1 MDPECQVWKRRESG
15 VKELNRVWRVDVL
28 HHSHTDV
35 GYTVRQELAARQ
47 HGEFLRGAVEILRRE
62 DAGKAGEAQGFRW
75 QCENFWQVEQ
85 FLKQAAEPERADLI
99 RYVREGRIG
108 LSASYLNLTD
118 LIDDTVLREH
128 LAKAA
133 SWASEN
139 GLTIRSAMTADV
151 NGYSAALPDELADAG
166 IRYFYSAVHT
176 HHGMYPLHRNPA
188 FFRWR
193 GPAGKSV
200 LAFCGEHYHWG
211 HVLGLCPRGTSSFML
226 NDDFLRE
233 IESGRLFTTDA
244 ETTDAEEMDLAEAR
258 ITRYLAGLEESGW
271 PLDFVPVFV
280 SGILSDNS
288 PPNARVAE
296 RINRLNRRFG
306 GRVILRMSTLDAFFG
321 EQSSSGAEIPEYA
334 GDWTDWWA
342 DGIGSTPEAVKLYRQ
357 AQRCRNTAA
366 LLDPDGTFTDDAL
379 RREAGEN
386 MMLFAEHTWGHSAS
400 VSDPYS
406 TLAASMLLRKTAF
419 AVNADTAAN
428 ALLDG
433 VLAGWGNRVIR
444 PERPGRA
451 RVINPYPFPVAM
463 PVSVPLLGW
472 EYPGGCR
479 QENRPLA
486 LRDTAS
492 GMLLPTQSGPGP
504 RGLLAETVLTL
515 APGENRELQLEYAPA
530 EEAMPPHTAWMCA
543 DAMTDQAEIPGLCLP
558 EVVETGCF
566 TVRTDAA
573 RGIASVAERRTGR
586 ELLDPACRFG
596 AFTCLYLVTPVSG
609 PVTSFRR
616 KMGRRRA
623 TVNTREYAARPKRFS
638 VADQGPVSVT
648 LRVEYDLEGTDACA
662 VDLKLYNAIPRIE
675 VRVRIRKRSCPD
687 PEEIQLVLPFVTDG
701 SNETW
706 IDKTGCVIRPGI
718 DQLPGTCQAF
728 WCLQN
733 GILRRGKDFDLLVTS
748 PDVPLVSFGENEKGP
763 VTLCDGRS
771 VSLNRAEIRSRIMNN
786 YWETNFAAD
795 LGGWHEFRY
804 IITLESP
811 AEPADQ
817 LRRSAA
823 LAAGLPLLEL

>member
-1 MDPECQVWKRRESG
+1 M
-15 VKELNRVWRVDVL
+15 KELKRIWHIDVL

-47 HGEFLRGAVEILRRE
+47 HADFLRGAVDILRRE
-62 DAGKAGEAQGFRW
+62 DAEGRSGFRW

-85 FLKQAAEPERADLI
+85 FLKSADKTEKADFI
-99 RYVREGRIG
+99 RYAREGRIG

-118 LIDDTVLREH
+118 LIDDSVLREH
-128 LAKAA
+128 LSKAA
-133 SWASEN
+133 AWAGEN
-139 GLTIRSAMTADV
+139 GLALTSAMTADV
-151 NGYSAALPDELADAG
+151 NGYSAALPDQLAEAG
-166 IRYFYSAVHT
+166 VRYFYSALHT
-176 HHGMYPLHRNPA
+176 HHGMYPLRRNPA

-193 GPAGKSV
+193 GPAGNSV

-211 HVLGLCPRGTSSFML
+211 HVLGLCPRGTSSSML
-226 NDDFLRE
+226 NDDFLQQ
-233 IESGRLFTTDA
+233 IESGKLFTTDA
-244 ETTDAEEMDLAEAR
+244 ETTDAEELSLAVAR

-296 RINRLNRRFG
+296 RICRLNERFG
-306 GRVILRMSTLDAFFG
+306 GQVILEMTTLDAFFG
-321 EQSSSGAEIPEYA
+321 KLEASGAEIPEYA

-342 DGIGSTPEAVKLYRQ
+342 DGIGSTPQAVKLYRE

-366 LLDPDGTFTDDAL
+366 LLDPDGKYSDPAL
-379 RREAGEN
+379 RQEAGKN
-386 MMLFAEHTWGHSAS
+386 MMLYAEHTWGHSAS

-406 TLAASMLLRKTAF
+406 SLVSSMLMKKTAF
-419 AVNADTAAN
+419 AANAHTAAG

-433 VLAGWGNRVIR
+433 VLAGLGNRTIR

-451 RVINPYPFPVAM
+451 RVLNPYPFPVTM
-463 PVSVPLLGW
+463 PAAVPLLGW
-472 EYPGGCR
+472 EYPGGCQ

-492 GMLLPTQSGPGP
+492 GELLPTQTGPGP
-504 RGLLAETVLTL
+504 RGRLAEAVLTL
-515 APGENRELQLEYAPA
+515 APGESRELQLEYAPA
-530 EEAMPPHTAWMCA
+530 DEGMPPHTASMCA
-543 DAMTDQAEIPGLCLP
+543 DAMTDQAGISGLVLP
-558 EVVETGCF
+558 EYIETDCF
-566 TVRTDAA
+566 AVRTDPAK
-573 RGIASVAERRTGR
+573 GIASITDRRSGQ
-586 ELLDPACRFG
+586 ELLDPAFPFG
-596 AFTCLYLVTPVSG
+596 AFTPQYFITPSSG
-609 PVTSFRR
+609 PVTSSRR
-616 KMGRRRA
+616 RMGRRRVTA
-623 TVNTREYAARPKRFS
+623 NTREYTARPKRFS
-638 VADQGPVSVT
+638 VAGRGPVSVT
-648 LRVEYDLEGTDACA
+648 LRVEYDLEGTDACIL
-662 VDLKLYNAIPRIE
+662 DLKIFRSVPRMD
-675 VRVRIRKRSCPD
+675 VRLRLRKKSCPD
-687 PEEIQLVLPFVTDG
+687 AEEIQLVFPFRTVG

-733 GILRRGKDFDLLVTS
+733 GILRRGDGFDLLVTS

-763 VTLCDGRS
+763 ATLCDGQS
-771 VSLNRAEIRSRIMNN
+771 VELNRAEIRSRVMNN

-795 LGGWHEFRY
+795 LGGWHEFRW
-804 IITLESP
+804 IVTLETP
-811 AEPADQ
+811 AEPEAQ

-823 LAAGLPLLEL
+823 LAAGLPVLEL

>member
-1 MDPECQVWKRRESG
+1 MEVSF
-15 VKELNRVWRVDVL
+15 VKELKRTWHIDVL

-35 GYTVRQELAARQ
+35 GYTVRQELAARL

-62 DAGKAGEAQGFRW
+62 DAGEPRGFRW

-85 FLKQAAEPERADLI
+85 FLKTASGQDRADLV

-118 LIDDTVLREH
+118 LVDDSVLREH

-133 SWASEN
+133 AWAGEN
-139 GLTIRSAMTADV
+139 GLDLRSAMTADV
-151 NGYSAALPDELADAG
+151 NGYSAALPDALADAG
-166 IRYFYSAVHT
+166 VRYFYSALHT

-211 HVLGLCPRGTSSFML
+211 HVLGLCPRGTSSSML
-226 NDDFLRE
+226 NDDFLRD
-233 IESGRLFTTDA
+233 IESGRLFTTGA
-244 ETTDAEEMDLAEAR
+244 ETTDAEELSLAETR

-296 RINRLNRRFG
+296 RVNMLNERFG
-306 GRVILRMSTLDAFFG
+306 GRVTLEMATLDAFFG
-321 EQSSSGAEIPEYA
+321 KLAASGAEIPEYA

-342 DGIGSTPEAVKLYRQ
+342 DGVGSTPQSVKLYRE

-366 LLDPDGTFTDDAL
+366 LLDPDGKYTDEAL
-379 RREAGEN
+379 RQEAGEN
-386 MMLFAEHTWGHSAS
+386 MMLYAEHTWGHSAS

-406 TLAASMLLRKTAF
+406 TLAASMLMKKNAF
-419 AVNADTAAN
+419 AAN
-428 ALLDG
+428 ANTAACALLDE
-433 VLAGWGNRVIR
+433 VLSGLGNRAIR

-463 PVSVPLLGW
+463 PAAVPLLGW
-472 EYPGGCR
+472 EYPGGC
-479 QENRPLA
+479 QQADRPLA

-492 GMLLPTQSGPGP
+492 GALLPTQTGPGP
-504 RGLLAETVLTL
+504 RGRLAETVLTL
-515 APGENRELQLEYAPA
+515 APGESRELQLEYAPA
-530 EEAMPPHTAWMCA
+530 NEEMPAHTAWMCA
-543 DAMTDQAEIPGLCLP
+543 DAMTDQAGIPNLALP
-558 EVVETGCF
+558 EMVETDCF
-566 TVRTDAA
+566 TVRTDAGK
-573 RGIASVAERRTGR
+573 GIASVTDRRTGR
-586 ELLDPACRFG
+586 ELLDPASRFG
-596 AFTCLYLVTPVSG
+596 AFTCVYLVTPVSG
-609 PVTSFRR
+609 PVTSSRR

-623 TVNTREYAARPKRFS
+623 TVNTREYAARPKRFTI
-638 VADQGPVSVT
+638 AEQGPVSVT

-662 VDLKLYNAIPRIE
+662 LDLKIYRTIPRLDA
-675 VRVRIRKRSCPD
+675 RVRLRKKSCHD

-701 SNETW
+701 DNETW

-733 GILRRGKDFDLLVTS
+733 GILRRGSGFDLLVTS

-771 VSLNRAEIRSRIMNN
+771 IELNRADIRSRIMNN

-795 LGGWHEFRY
+795 LGGWHEFRW
-804 IITLESP
+804 IVTLESP
-811 AEPADQ
+811 ADPSVQ

-823 LAAGLPLLEL
+823 LAAGLPVLEL

>member
-1 MDPECQVWKRRESG
+1 MEESF
-15 VKELNRVWRVDVL
+15 VKELTRTWQIDVL

-47 HGEFLRGAVEILRRE
+47 HADFLRSAVEILRRE
-62 DAGKAGEAQGFRW
+62 EAGEAGDKQGFRW

-85 FLKQAAEPERADLI
+85 FLKSAGSAEKADLV
-99 RYVREGRIG
+99 RFVREGRIG

-133 SWASEN
+133 SWAAEN
-139 GLTIRSAMTADV
+139 GLSMRSAMTADV
-151 NGYSAALPDELADAG
+151 NGYSAALPDALADAG
-166 IRYFYSAVHT
+166 VRYFYSAVHT

-200 LAFCGEHYHWG
+200 LVFSGEHYHWG

-226 NDDFLRE
+226 NDDFLRD

-244 ETTDAEEMDLAEAR
+244 ETTETEETALAEAR

-296 RINRLNRRFG
+296 RINKLNERFG
-306 GRVILRMSTLDAFFG
+306 GRVTLRMTTLDAFFDKL
-321 EQSSSGAEIPEYA
+321 EASGAEVPEYA

-342 DGIGSTPEAVKLYRQ
+342 DGIGSTPGSVKLYRE

-366 LLDPDGTFTDDAL
+366 LLDPDGKYSDSAL
-379 RREAGEN
+379 RREAGDN
-386 MMLFAEHTWGHSAS
+386 MMLYAEHTWGHSAS

-406 TLAASMLLRKTAF
+406 PLAASMLMKKNAF
-419 AVNADTAAN
+419 AVNANTAAN

-433 VLAGWGNRVIR
+433 VLAGLGNRVIR
-444 PERPGRA
+444 PDRPGRA
-451 RVINPYPFPVAM
+451 RVFNPYPFPVTM
-463 PVSVPLLGW
+463 PAAVPLLGW
-472 EYPGGCR
+472 EYPGGC
-479 QENRPLA
+479 QQQNFPLA
-486 LRDTAS
+486 LRDTAT
-492 GMLLPTQSGPGP
+492 GALLPTQTGPGP
-504 RGLLAETVLTL
+504 RGRLAETVLTL
-515 APGENRELQLEYAPA
+515 APGESRELQLEYAPA
-530 EEAMPPHTAWMCA
+530 NEEMPAHTAWMCA
-543 DAMTDQAEIPGLCLP
+543 DAMTDQADIPGLCLP
-558 EVVETGCF
+558 EIIETDSL
-566 TVRTDAA
+566 TVRTDMAK
-573 RGIASVAERRTGR
+573 GIASITDRRTGR
-586 ELLDPACRFG
+586 ELLDPACRCG
-596 AFTCLYLVTPVSG
+596 AFTCQYLVTPVSG
-609 PVTSFRR
+609 PVTSSRR

-623 TVNTREYAARPKRFS
+623 TVNTREYTARPKRFS
-638 VADQGPVSVT
+638 VAEQGPVSVT
-648 LRVEYDLEGTDACA
+648 LRVEYDLEGTDACTL
-662 VDLKLYNAIPRIE
+662 DLKVWKAVPRMDA
-675 VRVRIRKRSCPD
+675 RLRLRKKSCID
-687 PEEIQLVLPFVTDG
+687 PEEIQLILPFRTDG
-701 SNETW
+701 DNETW

-728 WCLQN
+728 WCLKN
-733 GILRRGKDFDLLVTS
+733 GILRRGSCFDVLVTS

-763 VTLCDGRS
+763 VTLCDGQS
-771 VSLNRAEIRSRIMNN
+771 IGLNRAEIRSRVMNN

-795 LGGWHEFRY
+795 LGGWYEFRW
-804 IITLESP
+804 IVTLETP
-811 AEPADQ
+811 AAPEDQ

-823 LAAGLPLLEL
+823 LAAGLPVLEL

>member
-1 MDPECQVWKRRESG
+1 MN
-15 VKELNRVWRVDVL
+15 ELKKTWHIDVL

-62 DAGKAGEAQGFRW
+62 DAGELQGFRW

-85 FLKQAAEPERADLI
+85 FLKTASEQDKADLV
-99 RYVREGRIG
+99 RYAREGRIG

-118 LIDDTVLREH
+118 LIDDSVLREH
-128 LAKAA
+128 YAKAA
-133 SWASEN
+133 AWAGAN
-139 GLTIRSAMTADV
+139 GLAMRSAMTADV
-151 NGYSAALPDELADAG
+151 NGYSAALPDALADAG
-166 IRYFYSAVHT
+166 VRYFYSALHT
-176 HHGMYPLHRNPA
+176 HHGMYPLHHNPV

-211 HVLGLCPRGTSSFML
+211 HVLGLCPRGTSSSML

-244 ETTDAEEMDLAEAR
+244 ETTDAEELTLAEAR

-296 RINRLNRRFG
+296 RVSRLNERFG
-306 GRVILRMSTLDAFFG
+306 GRVILEMTTLDAFFDKL
-321 EQSSSGAEIPEYA
+321 ESSGAEIPEYA

-342 DGIGSTPEAVKLYRQ
+342 DGVGSTPESVKLYRE

-366 LLDPDGTFTDDAL
+366 LLDPDGRYTDESL

-386 MMLFAEHTWGHSAS
+386 MMLYAEHTWGHSAS

-406 TLAASMLLRKTAF
+406 PLAASMLMKKNAF
-419 AVNADTAAN
+419 AVNANTAAS

-433 VLAGWGNRVIR
+433 VLAGLGNRVIR

-451 RVINPYPFPVAM
+451 RVLNPYPFPVTM
-463 PVSVPLLGW
+463 PAAVPLLGW

-479 QENRPLA
+479 QMDWPLA

-492 GMLLPTQSGPGP
+492 GDLLPTRTGPGP
-504 RGLLAETVLTL
+504 RGRLAETVLTL
-515 APGENRELQLEYAPA
+515 APGESRELQLEYAPA
-530 EEAMPPHTAWMCA
+530 NREMPAHTAWMCA
-543 DAMTDQAEIPGLCLP
+543 DAMTDQAGISGLATP
-558 EVVETGCF
+558 EYVETDCF
-566 TVRTDAA
+566 TVRTDPVK
-573 RGIASVAERRTGR
+573 GIASITDRRTGR
-586 ELLDPACRFG
+586 ELLDLSSRFG

-609 PVTSFRR
+609 PVTSSRR

-623 TVNTREYAARPKRFS
+623 TVNTRESAARPKRFS
-638 VADQGPVSVT
+638 IVDQGPVSVT

-662 VDLKLYNAIPRIE
+662 LDLKIYNSVPRLDA
-675 VRVRIRKRSCPD
+675 RLRLRKKSCHD

-701 SNETW
+701 DNETW

-733 GILRRGKDFDLLVTS
+733 GILRRGSHFDLLVTS

-763 VTLCDGRS
+763 VTLCDGQS
-771 VSLNRAEIRSRIMNN
+771 LELNRADIRSRVMNN

-795 LGGWHEFRY
+795 LGGWHEFRW
-804 IITLESP
+804 IVTLESP
-811 AEPADQ
+811 ADPAFQ

-823 LAAGLPLLEL
+823 LAAGLPVLEL

>member
-1 MDPECQVWKRRESG
+1 MEVSL
-15 VKELNRVWRVDVL
+15 VKELKRTWHIDVL

-62 DAGKAGEAQGFRW
+62 DAGEPRRFRW

-85 FLKQAAEPERADLI
+85 FLKTASAQDQADLV

-118 LIDDTVLREH
+118 LIDDSVLRTH

-133 SWASEN
+133 AWAKEN
-139 GLTIRSAMTADV
+139 SLNLCSAMTADV
-151 NGYSAALPDELADAG
+151 NGYSAALPDALAEAG
-166 IRYFYSAVHT
+166 VLYFYSALHT
-176 HHGMYPLHRNPA
+176 HHGMYPLGRNPV

-233 IESGRLFTTDA
+233 IEGGRLFTTDA
-244 ETTDAEEMDLAEAR
+244 ETTEAEELSLAEAR

-296 RINRLNRRFG
+296 RINILNQRFG
-306 GRVILRMSTLDAFFG
+306 NRITLEMTTLDAFFG
-321 EQSSSGAEIPEYA
+321 KLAASGAEIPEYA

-342 DGIGSTPEAVKLYRQ
+342 DGIGSTPQSVKLYRE

-366 LLDPDGTFTDDAL
+366 LLDPGGKYTDESL
-379 RREAGEN
+379 LREAGKN
-386 MMLFAEHTWGHSAS
+386 MMLYAEHTWGHSAS

-406 TLAASMLLRKTAF
+406 TLSASMLMRKNAF
-419 AVNADTAAN
+419 AVNASTAASS
-428 ALLDG
+428 LLDG
-433 VLAGWGNRVIR
+433 VLSGLGHRSVR
-444 PERPGRA
+444 PDRPGRA
-451 RVINPYPFPVAM
+451 RVINPYPFPVTM

-479 QENRPLA
+479 QADIPLA

-492 GMLLPTQSGPGP
+492 GALLPTQTGPGP
-504 RGLLAETVLTL
+504 RGRLVETVLTL

-530 EEAMPPHTAWMCA
+530 GSEMPKHTAWMCA
-543 DAMTDQAEIPGLCLP
+543 DAMTDQDGISALALP
-558 EVVETGCF
+558 EIVETDCF
-566 TVRTDAA
+566 TVRTDAGK
-573 RGIASVAERRTGR
+573 GIASVIDRRTGR
-586 ELLDPACRFG
+586 ELLDTESPFG

-609 PVTSFRR
+609 PVTSSRR

-623 TVNTREYAARPKRFS
+623 TVNTREYAARPKRFTI
-638 VADQGPVSVT
+638 AEQGPVSVI
-648 LRVEYDLEGTDACA
+648 LRVEYDLEGTDACML
-662 VDLKLYNAIPRIE
+662 DLKIYKTLSRLDARM
-675 VRVRIRKRSCPD
+675 RFRKKSCHD
-687 PEEIQLVLPFVTDG
+687 PEEIQLILPFVTDG
-701 SNETW
+701 DNETW

-733 GILRRGKDFDLLVTS
+733 GILRRGSGFDLLVTS

-763 VTLCDGRS
+763 VTLCNGRS
-771 VSLNRAEIRSRIMNN
+771 IDLNRADIRSRIMNN
-786 YWETNFAAD
+786 YWETNFALD
-795 LGGWHEFRY
+795 LGGWHEFRW
-804 IITLESP
+804 IVTLET
-811 AEPADQ
+811 PADPAAQ

-823 LAAGLPLLEL
+823 LAAGLPVLEL

>member
-1 MDPECQVWKRRESG
+1 M
-15 VKELNRVWRVDVL
+15 KELKKAWRIDVL

-62 DAGKAGEAQGFRW
+62 DAGDAGEQKGFRW

-85 FLKQAAEPERADLI
+85 FLKLAGRPDQADFV

-118 LIDDTVLREH
+118 LIDDSVLREH
-128 LAKAA
+128 LAEAA
-133 SWASEN
+133 SWAREN

-151 NGYSAALPDELADAG
+151 NGYSAALPDALADAG
-166 IRYFYSAVHT
+166 VRYFYSAVHT

-233 IESGRLFTTDA
+233 IENGRLFTTGA
-244 ETTDAEEMDLAEAR
+244 ETTDAEETDLAEIR
-258 ITRYLAGLEESGW
+258 MTRYLAGLEEAGW

-288 PPNARVAE
+288 PPNARIAE
-296 RINRLNRRFG
+296 RIRRLNERFG
-306 GRVILRMSTLDAFFG
+306 GRVILQMTTLDAFFDKLA
-321 EQSSSGAEIPEYA
+321 SSGAEIPEYA

-342 DGIGSTPEAVKLYRQ
+342 DGIGSTPEAVKLYRG
-357 AQRCRNTAA
+357 AQRCRNIAA
-366 LLDPDGTFTDDAL
+366 LLDPDGMFADGAL

-406 TLAASMLLRKTAF
+406 TLTASMLMRKTAF

-428 ALLDG
+428 MLLDG
-433 VLAGWGNRVIR
+433 VLAGLGNRIIR

-451 RVINPYPFPVAM
+451 RVFNPYPFPVAM
-463 PVSVPLLGW
+463 PAAVPLLGW

-479 QENRPLA
+479 QEDRPLA
-486 LRDTAS
+486 LRDIAS
-492 GMLLPTQSGPGP
+492 DTLLPTQTAPGP
-504 RGLLAETVLTL
+504 RGRLAETVLAL
-515 APGENRELQLEYAPA
+515 APGESRELQLEYSPA
-530 EEAMPPHTAWMCA
+530 EEGMPPHTAWMCA

-566 TVRTDAA
+566 TVRTDAV
-573 RGIASVAERRTGR
+573 RGIVSVTDRRTGR

-596 AFTCLYLVTPVSG
+596 AFTCLYLVTPASG
-609 PVTSFRR
+609 PVTSSRR
-616 KMGRRRA
+616 KMGRRRE

-638 VADQGPVSVT
+638 VAGQGPVSVT
-648 LRVEYDLEGTDACA
+648 LRAEYDLEGTDACM
-662 VDLKLYNAIPRIE
+662 VDLKLYRTVPRME
-675 VRVRIRKRSCPD
+675 ARVRIRKRSCHD

-701 SNETW
+701 DNETW

-718 DQLPGTCQAF
+718 DQLPGTCKAF

-733 GILRRGKDFDLLVTS
+733 GILRRGNSFDLLVTS

-763 VTLCDGRS
+763 VTLCDGQDI
-771 VSLNRAEIRSRIMNN
+771 SLNRAEIRSRIMNN
-786 YWETNFAAD
+786 FWETNFAAD

-811 AEPADQ
+811 AEPAAL

-823 LAAGLPLLEL
+823 LAAGLPVLEL

>member
-1 MDPECQVWKRRESG
+1 M
-15 VKELNRVWRVDVL
+15 KELKRTWHIEVL

-62 DAGKAGEAQGFRW
+62 DAGELKGFRW

-85 FLKQAAEPERADLI
+85 FLKTASEQDKTDLV
-99 RYVREGRIG
+99 RYAREGRIG

-118 LIDDTVLREH
+118 LIDDSVFREH

-133 SWASEN
+133 AWAEEN
-139 GLTIRSAMTADV
+139 GLAMRSAMTADV
-151 NGYSAALPDELADAG
+151 NGYPASLPDALADAG
-166 IRYFYSAVHT
+166 VRYFYSALHT
-176 HHGMYPLHRNPA
+176 HHGMYPLHQNPV

-200 LAFCGEHYHWG
+200 IAFCGEHYHWG
-211 HVLGLCPRGTSSFML
+211 HVLGLCPRGTSSSML
-226 NDDFLRE
+226 NDDFLRD

-244 ETTDAEEMDLAEAR
+244 ETTDAEELTLAEAR

-280 SGILSDNS
+280 SGIMSDNS

-296 RINRLNRRFG
+296 RVGKLNERFG
-306 GRVILRMSTLDAFFG
+306 GRVVLEMTTLDAFFD
-321 EQSSSGAEIPEYA
+321 QLASSGAEIPEYT

-342 DGIGSTPEAVKLYRQ
+342 DGIGSTPESVKLYRE

-366 LLDPDGTFTDDAL
+366 LLDPDGKYTDECL

-386 MMLFAEHTWGHSAS
+386 MMLYAEHTWGHSAS

-406 TLAASMLLRKTAF
+406 PLVASMLMKKNAF
-419 AVNADTAAN
+419 AVNANTAAN
-428 ALLDG
+428 TLLDG
-433 VLAGWGNRVIR
+433 VLAGMGNRVIR
-444 PERPGRA
+444 PERPGIA
-451 RVINPYPFPVAM
+451 RVVNPYPFPVAM
-463 PVSVPLLGW
+463 PAAVPLLGW
-472 EYPGGCR
+472 EYPGGC
-479 QENRPLA
+479 QQMDWPLA
-486 LRDTAS
+486 LRDTSS
-492 GMLLPTQSGPGP
+492 GALLPTQTGPGP
-504 RGLLAETVLTL
+504 RGRLAETVLTL
-515 APGENRELQLEYAPA
+515 APGESRELQLEYAPA
-530 EEAMPPHTAWMCA
+530 NQEMPAHTAWMCA
-543 DAMTDQAEIPGLCLP
+543 DAMTDQAGISDLATP
-558 EVVETGCF
+558 EFVETDCF
-566 TVRTDAA
+566 TVRTDPVK
-573 RGIASVAERRTGR
+573 GIASIIDRRTGR
-586 ELLDPACRFG
+586 ELLDLSSRFG

-609 PVTSFRR
+609 PVTSSRR

-623 TVNTREYAARPKRFS
+623 TVNTRECAARPKRFS
-638 VADQGPVSVT
+638 VAAQGPVSVT
-648 LRVEYDLEGTDACA
+648 LRVEYDLEGADACA
-662 VDLKLYNAIPRIE
+662 LDLKIYKNIPRLDA
-675 VRVRIRKRSCPD
+675 RLRLRKKSCHD

-701 SNETW
+701 DNETW

-733 GILRRGKDFDLLVTS
+733 GILRRGSAFDLLVTS

-763 VTLCDGRS
+763 VTLCDGQS
-771 VSLNRAEIRSRIMNN
+771 LGLNRADIRSRVMNN

-795 LGGWHEFRY
+795 LGGWHEFRW
-804 IITLESP
+804 IVTLESP
-811 AEPADQ
+811 ADPAVQ

-823 LAAGLPLLEL
+823 LAAGLPVLEL

>member
-1 MDPECQVWKRRESG
+1 M
-15 VKELNRVWRVDVL
+15 KELKRAWRIDVL

-47 HGEFLRGAVEILRRE
+47 HGEFLHSAVEILRRE
-62 DAGKAGEAQGFRW
+62 DAGNAGESQGFRW

-85 FLKQAAEPERADLI
+85 FLKSAAEADQADFV

-118 LIDDTVLREH
+118 LIDDAVLREH

-133 SWASEN
+133 AWAREN
-139 GLTIRSAMTADV
+139 GLALRSAMTADV
-151 NGYSAALPDELADAG
+151 NGYSAALPDALADAG

-193 GPAGKSV
+193 GPSGKSV

-226 NDDFLRE
+226 NDDFLQK
-233 IESGRLFTTDA
+233 IENGRLFTTDA
-244 ETTDAEEMDLAEAR
+244 ETTDAEETALAAVR
-258 ITRYLAGLEESGW
+258 ITRYLAGLEEDGW

-296 RINRLNRRFG
+296 RINRLNERFG
-306 GRVILRMSTLDAFFG
+306 GRVTLRMTTLDAFF
-321 EQSSSGAEIPEYA
+321 EKLASSGAEIPEYA

-342 DGIGSTPEAVKLYRQ
+342 DGIGSTPEAVKLYRE

-406 TLAASMLLRKTAF
+406 TLAASMLMRKTAF

-433 VLAGWGNRVIR
+433 VLSGLGNRVIR
-444 PERPGRA
+444 PERPGRV
-451 RVINPYPFPVAM
+451 RVINPHPFPVSM

-472 EYPGGCR
+472 EYPDGCQQR
-479 QENRPLA
+479 KRPLA

-492 GMLLPTQSGPGP
+492 GTLLPTQTGPGP

-515 APGENRELQLEYAPA
+515 VPGESRELQLEYAPA
-530 EEAMPPHTAWMCA
+530 EKEMPPHTAWMCA
-543 DAMTDQAEIPGLCLP
+543 DAITDQADLPGLCLP
-558 EVVETGCF
+558 EVVETGRF
-566 TVRTDAA
+566 TVRTDTAK
-573 RGIASVAERRTGR
+573 GIASVTDRRTGR
-586 ELLDPACRFG
+586 ELMDPACRFG

-609 PVTSFRR
+609 PVTSSRR
-616 KMGRRRA
+616 KMGRRRV

-638 VADQGPVSVT
+638 VADHGPVSVT
-648 LRVEYDLEGTDACA
+648 LHVEYDLEGTDACT
-662 VDLKLYNAIPRIE
+662 VDLKLYQAIPRME
-675 VRVRIRKRSCPD
+675 ARVRIRKRSCLD

-701 SNETW
+701 GSETW

-733 GILRRGKDFDLLVTS
+733 GILRRGNDFDLLVTS
-748 PDVPLVSFGENEKGP
+748 PDVPLVSFGDNEKGP

-771 VSLNRAEIRSRIMNN
+771 LSLNRAEIRSRIMNN
-786 YWETNFAAD
+786 FWETNFAAD

-811 AEPADQ
+811 AEPAAQ
-817 LRRSAA
+817 LQRSAA
-823 LAAGLPLLEL
+823 LAAGLPVLEL